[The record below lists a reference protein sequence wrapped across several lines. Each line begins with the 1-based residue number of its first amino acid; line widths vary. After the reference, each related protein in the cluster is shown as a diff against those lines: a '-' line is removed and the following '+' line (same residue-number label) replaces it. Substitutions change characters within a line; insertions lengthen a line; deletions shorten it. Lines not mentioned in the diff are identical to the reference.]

1 MSANAQKKA
10 ASRSMATKKL
20 IIDEFKRRL
29 RDNIKSLN
37 DNFYHIIQAAKVN
50 PDDNAFKNQTGKMT
64 EFYTIKNEMAVRA
77 QLMVRAS
84 DELLRLT
91 TDLKE
96 FLILHDFHFLTH
108 NIKQA
113 ESQCEETLRQQSH
126 LHQALDTDVSNM
138 LFALEEEIADNF
150 FLGH

>member
-1 MSANAQKKA
+1 MSKKSS
-10 ASRSMATKKL
+10 SRTMATKKL

-37 DNFYHIIQAAKVN
+37 DNFFHIIQAAKVS
-50 PDDNAFKNQTGKMT
+50 PDDNAYKNQTGKMA
-64 EFYTIKNEMAVRA
+64 EFYTTKNEMAVRA

-108 NIKQA
+108 NIKSA
-113 ESQCEETLRQQSH
+113 EAQCEDELRKQSQF
-126 LHQALDTDVSNM
+126 HQAIDSDVSNM
-138 LFALEEEIADNF
+138 LLDLEREIGENF
-150 FLGH
+150 YLRHT